1 MKDEI
6 SSNNLTGHFL
16 IAMPSLN
23 GSAFSHTIT
32 YICEHNE
39 QGAMGIVINHP
50 LKLNLDDV
58 FAHLQIDDISASRS
72 DAILA
77 GGPVQTERGFVLHEH
92 SDNKQWQGTQTIAN
106 NICLTTSQD
115 ILNDMAHNQGPEH
128 SLVALGY
135 AGWSAGQLEA
145 EIAQNAWLTTPA
157 DNDIIFRTPIEKRA
171 KAAAAKLGIDL
182 SLISPQAGHA

>member
-1 MKDEI
+1 MNNETT
-6 SSNNLTGHFL
+6 SSNLTGHFL

-23 GSAFSHTIT
+23 GSAFGHTIT

-39 QGAMGIVINHP
+39 QGAMGIVLNHP
-50 LKLNLDDV
+50 LQLNLDDI
-58 FAHLQIDDISASRS
+58 FAHLEIDDVSATRP
-72 DAILA
+72 DAVLA

-92 SDNKQWQGTQTIAN
+92 HQDKTWQGTQSLAN
-106 NICLTTSQD
+106 NIYLTTSQD
-115 ILNDMAHNQGPEH
+115 ILDDMAHDRGPEH

-135 AGWSAGQLEA
+135 AGWGAGQLEA
-145 EIAQNAWLTTPA
+145 ELAENAWLTTPA

-171 KAAAAKLGIDL
+171 SAAAAKLGIDL